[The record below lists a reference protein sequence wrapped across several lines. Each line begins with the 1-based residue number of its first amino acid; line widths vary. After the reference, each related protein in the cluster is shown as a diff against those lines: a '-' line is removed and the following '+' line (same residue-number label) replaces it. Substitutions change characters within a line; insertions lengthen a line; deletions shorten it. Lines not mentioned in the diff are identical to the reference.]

1 MDGVLLLKLNDE
13 PDEESL
19 YRSKID
25 LVQLESLELDVVV
38 LIELKNERLL
48 MKNQSSNL
56 PVVAGI
62 KFRA

>member
-1 MDGVLLLKLNDE
+1 MDGVLLLKLYDE

-48 MKNQSSNL
+48 TKISN
-56 PVVAGI
+56 
-62 KFRA
+62 

>member
-1 MDGVLLLKLNDE
+1 MDGVLLLKLYDE

-25 LVQLESLELDVVV
+25 LVQLESLELDAVV
-38 LIELKNERLL
+38 LIELKNERSL
-48 MKNQSSNL
+48 MDTPSNNL

>member
-1 MDGVLLLKLNDE
+1 MDGVLLLKLYDE

-38 LIELKNERLL
+38 LIELKNEHLRAKSHL
-48 MKNQSSNL
+48 NYL